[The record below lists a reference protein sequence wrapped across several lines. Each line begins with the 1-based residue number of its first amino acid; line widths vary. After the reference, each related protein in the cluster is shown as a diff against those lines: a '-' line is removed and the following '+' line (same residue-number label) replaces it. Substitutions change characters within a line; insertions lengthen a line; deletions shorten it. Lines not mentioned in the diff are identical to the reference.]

1 MDQLPVL
8 HADVHTEHSRSHLQ
22 RIFTLLTGLKGKT
35 SPAAHIEEEAF
46 RIREGFQNFKLEAVE
61 KQAPEIDFRRTGQQP
76 GQHLVHFARVLQRTQ
91 LIGHFYN
98 KGVEVPIHYSIT
110 GAVLLE
116 RRGRK
121 FKVWGEPELRN
132 TVLLPFGFVPD
143 PKLLEAFQGDS
154 DLRLVDSGGDRP
166 EYTQLRISAVKKA
179 QEMAMELRARIYLR
193 WLKAEGSN
201 VNDVLT
207 AHGSVVDVPNKYLSQ
222 NFIALD
228 QRVYLPWQNSELLE
242 AQLQVPAY
250 GRGQLL
256 RVSNTVGDDPMTKY
270 MWFVRLRNSSKADPE
285 FGLLSC
291 LILAENDQQAIERAN
306 QFSQRV
312 IEERLPVTFPE
323 DNWDKLIFPLKL
335 CRDYL
340 DSLVPTRETVR
351 SYFGRE

>member
-8 HADVHTEHSRSHLQ
+8 HADVHTEHSRSNLQ
-22 RIFTLLTGLKGKT
+22 RIFALLRKLKGKT
-35 SPAAHIEEEAF
+35 SPAGHLEEENF

-61 KQAPEIDFRRTGQQP
+61 KAAPQIDFRGGSRP
-76 GQHLVHFARVLQRTQ
+76 GFELVHFARVLQRTQ
-91 LIGHFYN
+91 LIGHFFHQ
-98 KGVEVPIHYSIT
+98 GVEVPLHYSIT

-121 FKVWGEPELRN
+121 FKVYGEPELRN
-132 TVLLPFGFVPD
+132 SVLLPFNFVSDKSIVEGFKSD
-143 PKLLEAFQGDS
+143 D

-166 EYTQLRISAVKKA
+166 EYTQLRISAVKRA
-179 QEMAMELRARIYLR
+179 QEMAMELRGRLYVNWI
-193 WLKAEGSN
+193 KAEGSN
-201 VNDVLT
+201 PRDVLT
-207 AHGSVVDVPNKYLSQ
+207 AYGSVVDVPNKFLSA
-222 NFIALD
+222 NFVAVD

-242 AQLQVPAY
+242 AQLQIPPF

-256 RVSNTVGDDPMTKY
+256 RVSAAQGDPLTKY
-270 MWFVRLRNSSKADPE
+270 MWFIRLRGSSKADPE

-291 LILAENDQQAIERAN
+291 MILAENDQQAIERAN
-306 QFSQRV
+306 AFSQRL
-312 IEERLPVTFPE
+312 IDERLPVTYPE

-351 SYFGRE
+351 SFFARE